1 MPSSSATPAPLP
13 NPVPLAVTTLQ
24 AAHLPERVMT
34 AVTLMN
40 DAERELGR
48 LRPLSSVEDW
58 QDREHALALFAQ
70 ADKVVSTYPVRKFG
84 LAMVG
89 VR

>member
-1 MPSSSATPAPLP
+1 MSTVSQNPDPKSTPIPA
-13 NPVPLAVTTLQ
+13 AVTVLQ
-24 AAHLPERVMT
+24 ASHLPERVMT

-58 QDREHALALFAQ
+58 QDREQALSLFAQ
-70 ADKVVSTYPVRKFG
+70 ADKVVSTYPIRRAAG
-84 LAMVG
+84 G
-89 VR
+89 GSR

>member
-13 NPVPLAVTTLQ
+13 NPIPVAVTMFQ
-24 AAHLPERVMT
+24 ASHLPERVMT

-48 LRPLSSVEDW
+48 LRPLPSVEDW
-58 QDREHALALFAQ
+58 QDREQALSLFAQ
-70 ADKVVSTYPVRKFG
+70 ADKVVSTYPIRLTG
-84 LAMVG
+84 GA
-89 VR
+89 R